1 MRPVLDVA
9 ESGRLDAE
17 SEDGVDVL
25 MDRAGYGVA
34 RIAVEMGAGYGTR
47 VVVLVGSGN
56 NGGDGYVA
64 ARYLVARGAQ
74 VTVHA
79 LGSPRSESAAARAEA
94 LARGA
99 GVAVVDLAEPQP
111 ADLLIDALFGVG
123 FHGQLPEV
131 LAGWLGVEVPT
142 LAIDVPSGLDADSG
156 RAGAGGFRADRTVTF
171 HSLKPG
177 HLFGDGPDVCGEV
190 SVVDIG
196 LDGGR
201 PAYRICD
208 STDAPRPPRVRAA
221 HKWNAGS
228 VAVVGGA
235 PGISGAP
242 LLAGRGALAMGA
254 GAVALVVPGSLAP
267 GYAGSP
273 DLMTRAVGAGVRF
286 DATDTAEILAVAER
300 FDVMVLGPGLGPG
313 QTSLV
318 ERLAAD
324 WNKPLLIDADGLNAL
339 DGLGALAP
347 RAAPT
352 VITPHAGEFVRLTG
366 APADAAAAAAL
377 ADRAGAVVLL
387 KGNPTVVAG
396 TESWLV
402 TSGGPELATVGTGD
416 VLAGAIGALWARGLD
431 AEVAVRSGA
440 YWHGVAGNELWRD
453 GAFSAS
459 DLAKRLARLAF

>member
-1 MRPVLDVA
+1 
-9 ESGRLDAE
+9 
-17 SEDGVDVL
+17 
-25 MDRAGYGVA
+25 
-34 RIAVEMGAGYGTR
+34 
-47 VVVLVGSGN
+47 
-56 NGGDGYVA
+56 
-64 ARYLVARGAQ
+64 
-74 VTVHA
+74 
-79 LGSPRSESAAARAEA
+79 
-94 LARGA
+94 
-99 GVAVVDLAEPQP
+99 
-111 ADLLIDALFGVG
+111 
-123 FHGQLPEV
+123 
-131 LAGWLGVEVPT
+131 
-142 LAIDVPSGLDADSG
+142 
-156 RAGAGGFRADRTVTF
+156 
-171 HSLKPG
+171 
-177 HLFGDGPDVCGEV
+177 
-190 SVVDIG
+190 
-196 LDGGR
+196 
-201 PAYRICD
+201 
-208 STDAPRPPRVRAA
+208 
-221 HKWNAGS
+221 
-228 VAVVGGA
+228 
-235 PGISGAP
+235 
-242 LLAGRGALAMGA
+242 MGA
-254 GAVALVVPGSLAP
+254 GAVALVVPGSLAA

-286 DATDTAEILAVAER
+286 DATDTAEILAAAER

-313 QTSLV
+313 QASLV

-324 WNKPLLIDADGLNAL
+324 WHKPLLIDADGLNAL
-339 DGLGALAP
+339 DGLGALAS